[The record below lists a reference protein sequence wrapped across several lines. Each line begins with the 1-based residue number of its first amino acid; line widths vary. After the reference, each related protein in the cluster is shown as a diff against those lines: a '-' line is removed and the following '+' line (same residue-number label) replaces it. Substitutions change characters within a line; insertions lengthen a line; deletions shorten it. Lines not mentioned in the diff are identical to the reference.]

1 MELRIDLVREVDG
14 EELLNRL
21 REALPAAVNRAS
33 QELAESV
40 SAKAVEV
47 MQRGIYEHPIP
58 KGKNGEP
65 LWERSG
71 RLKAAERAEV
81 IPWNGSEGGF
91 DLVNPVISE
100 KGGKYARSRD
110 ALGRPGERQPKYTKP
125 VHWQEDAVK
134 DKQAEIETRYT
145 EALEEALREAAR

>member
-1 MELRIDLVREVDG
+1 MKLRIDLVREVDG

-21 REALPAAVNRAS
+21 RAALPAAVNRAS

-47 MQRGIYEHPIP
+47 MQRGIYDHPIP

-65 LWERSG
+65 LWERTG
-71 RLKAAERAEV
+71 KLKAAEHAEV
-81 IPWNGSEGGF
+81 VSFAGDEGGF
-91 DLVNPVISE
+91 DLLNPVASE
-100 KGGKYARSRD
+100 KGFRYAKARD
-110 ALGRPGERQPKYTKP
+110 ALGRPGERQPVFTRP

-134 DKQAEIETRYT
+134 DSQDRIEARYT
-145 EALEEALREAAR
+145 EALEEALREAGG